1 MVYRLGMEKISTNKS
16 FGGEQGVYIHTSSS
30 TNTDMTFA
38 VYVPPQAKERPVPVF
53 WFLSGLT
60 CTHEN
65 AMVKAGMQEHA
76 ARLGMI
82 VVLPD
87 TSPRGEGVAD
97 DPDGAYDFGLG
108 AGFYVNATQQPF
120 AAHYQMYSYVVDE
133 LPELIGREFN
143 ADMSRQGICGHSMGG
158 HGALTIGLKNPGRFK
173 SISAFS
179 PIVSPTNCPW
189 GQKALGGYLGD
200 DQAEWVEHDACALVG
215 KADEKLHLLIDQGT
229 GDNFLEKEL
238 KSHLLTAACEKAG
251 HPLTLRMQEGYDHS
265 YFFISTFMRDHM
277 EWHAKAF

>member
-1 MVYRLGMEKISTNKS
+1 
-16 FGGEQGVYIHTSSS
+16 
-30 TNTDMTFA
+30 MTFA
-38 VYVPPQAKERPVPVF
+38 VYLPPQAVDGPVPVL

-76 ARLGMI
+76 SRLGMI

-97 DPDGAYDFGLG
+97 DREEAYDFGLG
-108 AGFYVNATQQPF
+108 AGFYVNATQEPF
-120 AAHYQMYSYVVDE
+120 ATHYQMYSYVVDE
-133 LPELIGREFN
+133 LPELIGKNFP
-143 ADMSRQGICGHSMGG
+143 ADMSRQAICGHSMGG

-179 PIVSPTNCPW
+179 PIVSPMNCPW

-200 DQAEWVEHDACALVG
+200 DRAAWADHDACALVG
-215 KADEKLHLLIDQGT
+215 KSGEKLPFLVDQGT

-238 KSHLLTAACEKAG
+238 KPDLLVAACQKAD

-265 YFFISTFMRDHM
+265 YFFISTFIKDHM
-277 EWHAKAF
+277 EWHGRAVSGAVGK